1 MFLHIYPG
9 FVSLYTDPDPEF
21 YNTNPDPRFRIRI
34 TVFAE
39 ICVVVSF
46 HVDILL
52 KEEMNL
58 FCLMGNSVYLVC
70 NIYTHEKG
78 CLD

>member
-34 TVFAE
+34 TVFDE

-58 FCLMGNSVYLVC
+58 FNGKCTLLVIFTPT
-70 NIYTHEKG
+70 NKG
-78 CLD
+78 VLID